1 MAGSWDVEEE
11 GVLKDPT
18 SCKLLTRM
26 ARIDARKQGVERIVR
41 MITYWRVIVRG
52 VGSVG
57 SRTPSRRAG
66 RSGSRGLWRCGVVAK
81 TSLARGAGENEFFRV
96 VSYRTENRETP
107 MPAAIQTKLPK
118 LIVLQLDIQIHPPKG
133 AIVGFQQGIARSPKR
148 IVAILRLI

>member
-41 MITYWRVIVRG
+41 MITYWWVIVRG

-57 SRTPSRRAG
+57 SRTSRRSGG
-66 RSGSRGLWRCGVVAK
+66 RVHVGCGLWRK
-81 TSLARGAGENEFFRV
+81 LGENEFFRGSV
-96 VSYRTENRETP
+96 
-107 MPAAIQTKLPK
+107 AIQLP
-118 LIVLQLDIQIHPPKG
+118 L
-133 AIVGFQQGIARSPKR
+133 R
-148 IVAILRLI
+148 VACMP